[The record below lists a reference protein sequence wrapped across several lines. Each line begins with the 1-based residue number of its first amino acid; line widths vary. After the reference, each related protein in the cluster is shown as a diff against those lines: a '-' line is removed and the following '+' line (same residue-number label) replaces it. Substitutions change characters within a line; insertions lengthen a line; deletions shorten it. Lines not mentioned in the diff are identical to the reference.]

1 MTAYDPA
8 QWDNFCNAFS
18 NASGALLG
26 LALVAITLNLKDIL
40 EDKRLPRRAIETLV
54 FLAYPLAAALL
65 VQVPGLSNRGAGWGQ
80 AALALGLIGLAI
92 RDIPRWRRDDP
103 NEPLSWTLTE
113 VAPGAVIAVVATV
126 GAIASLTASIGGL
139 YWLAA
144 AMGIA
149 TACALMNSWVLLV
162 EIKR

>member
-1 MTAYDPA
+1 M
-8 QWDNFCNAFS
+8 
-18 NASGALLG
+18 
-26 LALVAITLNLKDIL
+26 
-40 EDKRLPRRAIETLV
+40 
-54 FLAYPLAAALL
+54 
-65 VQVPGLSNRGAGWGQ
+65 
-80 AALALGLIGLAI
+80 GLIGLAI
-92 RDIPRWRRDDP
+92 RDVPRWRRDDP

-144 AMGIA
+144 AMAIA
-149 TACALMNSWVLLV
+149 TAFALMNSWVLLV